1 MSSRCNRSRI
11 FFKVIFLNILHIQR
25 SPLILQLID
34 KYIMNRS
41 VLKSHFRFPSRYYWT
56 SYGRLVIKRCFAFF
70 FFFFFSAA
78 TIPKLSPDG
87 YARNL
92 ARIRLPV
99 QGSLCFWNFLK
110 KSKNQVTTSE
120 KHRKIG
126 NFFDPRLTF
135 SLAVEK
141 RLKLFEKSFRRS
153 KPG

>member
-1 MSSRCNRSRI
+1 MDKISSALVASFRKYRGSKLTTLG
-11 FFKVIFLNILHIQR
+11 FSAHDPYNILDDR
-25 SPLILQLID
+25 LD
-34 KYIMNRS
+34 CD
-41 VLKSHFRFPSRYYWT
+41 YWT
-56 SYGRLVIKRCFAFF
+56 SRRHVQYIRRCFAFF
-70 FFFFFSAA
+70 FLFFSAA

>member
-1 MSSRCNRSRI
+1 MAIFEKFKNQVTLTTAQGRI
-11 FFKVIFLNILHIQR
+11 NHCAICAMAWGPPPSELRGPPARPAHGYLFVFF
-25 SPLILQLID
+25 
-34 KYIMNRS
+34 
-41 VLKSHFRFPSRYYWT
+41 YWT

-70 FFFFFSAA
+70 SFFSAA

-92 ARIRLPV
+92 ARIRLSV
-99 QGSLCFWNFLK
+99 QGSLSFWNFLK